1 MAPVEV
7 GNSQIDCTESAGQR
21 QSPDT
26 DVEVS
31 RKNNQQQLERQAKG
45 VKGRFT
51 TELNTVKKL
60 MITNEDDYPT
70 DSTQFDSSCV
80 RQLQDA
86 EDIVTVL
93 KRLTDRWENI
103 VTLQEDIRTCICTST
118 VLDETQVDKE
128 IAKAQASLESY
139 EVTNATFKKEF
150 AKTKDRVNDYI
161 ATMKR
166 YII

>member
-1 MAPVEV
+1 MAPVGE
-7 GNSQIDCTESAGQR
+7 GNSSQIDGTESAGQR

-31 RKNNQQQLERQAKG
+31 RKANQQQLERQAKG

-51 TELNTVKKL
+51 SELNTVKKL
-60 MITNEDDYPT
+60 MITYEDDYPT
-70 DSTQFDSSCV
+70 DSTQFDSSRV

-103 VTLQEDIRTCICTST
+103 VTLQDDIKTCICTST
-118 VLDETQVDKE
+118 VLEEK
-128 IAKAQASLESY
+128 S
-139 EVTNATFKKEF
+139 
-150 AKTKDRVNDYI
+150 
-161 ATMKR
+161 
-166 YII
+166 